1 MAELTSFSYRAGR
14 SIFHGLDARFKLL
27 FLVLISL
34 ASLKAGLWAM
44 LFLSGG
50 LLWMLSD
57 ASLSLVAVLREL
69 RYFLFLLVVVFAVR
83 ALATPGD
90 AVFTFKLMT
99 FTRQGLFDGVLVCWR
114 LLLVVLLG
122 LVLTATTRPAEIRA
136 AVEWIL
142 KPIPLLPAKR
152 IGTMMGLIMRF
163 IPVILNQAK
172 ETAEAQRARG
182 VENRKNPVYR
192 LTKLGIPLIRRTF
205 ENADRLIVA
214 MESRCYSENRTGPEL
229 MSTRRDW
236 AALFVIIA
244 LSFLMIFL

>member
-14 SIFHGLDARFKLL
+14 SFLYCLDARFKLL

-44 LFLSGG
+44 LLLSGG
-50 LLWMLSD
+50 LLGMLPG
-57 ASLSLVAVLREL
+57 ARLSLLPVFREL
-69 RYFLFLLVVVFAVR
+69 RYFLFLLVVVFAAR

-99 FTRQGLFDGVLVCWR
+99 ITRQGLFDGVLVCWR

-142 KPIPLLPAKR
+142 KPIPGMPAR
-152 IGTMMGLIMRF
+152 QIGTMMGLIMRF
-163 IPVILNQAK
+163 IPVILNQAR

-182 VENRKNPVYR
+182 IENRKNPVYR

-229 MSTRRDW
+229 MSTPRDW
-236 AALFVIIA
+236 AALFVIVA
-244 LSFLMIFL
+244 LSFVMLFL

>member
-1 MAELTSFSYRAGR
+1 MAELTSFSYQAGR
-14 SIFHGLDARFKLL
+14 SLLYRLDARFKLL

-34 ASLKAGLWAM
+34 TSLKAGLWAL
-44 LFLSGG
+44 LFLCGG
-50 LLWMLSD
+50 LLWILSD
-57 ASLSLVAVLREL
+57 ARLSLVAVLREL

-83 ALATPGD
+83 ALSTPGE
-90 AVFTFKLMT
+90 AVFTSKLIT
-99 FTRQGLFDGVLVCWR
+99 ITREGLVDGVLVCWR
-114 LLLVVLLG
+114 LLLIVLLG
-122 LVLTATTRPAEIRA
+122 LLLTATTRPAEIRA

-142 KPIPLLPAKR
+142 KPIPAVPAKR

-163 IPVILNQAK
+163 IPVILNQIK

-205 ENADRLIVA
+205 ENADHLIVA

-229 MSTRRDW
+229 MSTPRDW
-236 AALFVIIA
+236 IALLVIIA
-244 LSFLMIFL
+244 LSLSMIFI

>member
-1 MAELTSFSYRAGR
+1 MAELTNFGFRAGR
-14 SIFHGLDARFKLL
+14 SIPHGLDARFKLL

-44 LFLSGG
+44 LLLSGG
-50 LLWMLSD
+50 MLWMLSD
-57 ASLSLVAVLREL
+57 ARLSLVAVLREL
-69 RYFLFLLVVVFAVR
+69 RYFLILLVVVFAAR
-83 ALATPGD
+83 ALAAPGD
-90 AVFTFKLMT
+90 AVFIFEPITI
-99 FTRQGLFDGVLVCWR
+99 TRQGLVDGVMVCWR
-114 LLLVVLLG
+114 LLLMVFLG
-122 LVLTATTRPAEIRA
+122 LVLTATTRPADIRA

-142 KPIPLLPAKR
+142 KPIPIVSAKR

-163 IPVILNQAK
+163 IPVIFNQAR

-182 VENRKNPVYR
+182 VENRKNPAYR

-214 MESRCYSENRTGPEL
+214 MESRCYSENRTGPDL

-236 AALFVIIA
+236 AALLVIIT
-244 LSFLMIFL
+244 LSLLMIFL

>member
-1 MAELTSFSYRAGR
+1 MAELTAFSFRAGK
-14 SIFHGLDARFKLL
+14 SLLYCLDPRFKLL
-27 FLVLISL
+27 FLILISL
-34 ASLKAGLWAM
+34 TSLKAGSWGM

-50 LLWMLSD
+50 LLWLLP
-57 ASLSLVAVLREL
+57 AARLSLFPVLREL
-69 RYFLFLLVVVFAVR
+69 RYFLLLLLVVFAAR
-83 ALATPGD
+83 ALAIPGD
-90 AVFTFKLMT
+90 AVLTAKFMT
-99 FTRQGLFDGVLVCWR
+99 LTRQGLFDGALVCWR

-122 LVLTATTRPAEIRA
+122 LVLTATTRAAEMRA

-172 ETAEAQRARG
+172 ETAEAQRSRG

-214 MESRCYSENRTGPEL
+214 MESRCYCENRTGPEL

-236 AALFVIIA
+236 AALLVVA
-244 LSFLMIFL
+244 SLSFLMLFL

>member
-1 MAELTSFSYRAGR
+1 MAELTSFSYRSGR
-14 SIFHGLDARFKLL
+14 SFLYCLDARFKLL

-34 ASLKAGLWAM
+34 TSLKAGLWAM

-50 LLWMLSD
+50 LLWMLPG
-57 ASLSLVAVLREL
+57 ARLSLLPVFREL
-69 RYFLFLLVVVFAVR
+69 RYFLFLLVIVFAAR
-83 ALATPGD
+83 GLATPGD

-99 FTRQGLFDGVLVCWR
+99 ITRQGLFDGLLVCWR

-142 KPIPLLPAKR
+142 KPIPGMPAKR

-182 VENRKNPVYR
+182 IENRKNPVYR

-229 MSTRRDW
+229 ISTRRDW

-244 LSFLMIFL
+244 LSFLMLFL

>member
-1 MAELTSFSYRAGR
+1 MAELTSFGYQAGR
-14 SIFHGLDARFKLL
+14 SLLHGLDARFKLL

-34 ASLKAGLWAM
+34 TSLKAGLWAL
-44 LFLSGG
+44 LFLCGG
-50 LLWMLSD
+50 LWWILSD
-57 ASLSLVAVLREL
+57 ARLPLVAVLREL
-69 RYFLFLLVVVFAVR
+69 RYFLFLLIVVFAAR
-83 ALATPGD
+83 ALATPGE
-90 AVFTFKLMT
+90 AVFTSALIT
-99 FTRQGLFDGVLVCWR
+99 ITREGLVDGVLVCWR
-114 LLLVVLLG
+114 LLLIVLLG
-122 LVLTATTRPAEIRA
+122 LLLTATTRPAEIRA

-142 KPIPLLPAKR
+142 RPIPAVPAKR

-163 IPVILNQAK
+163 IPVILNQIK

-236 AALFVIIA
+236 AALLVVTT